1 MMGAK
6 VFAII
11 CIVAILTFVG
21 VNSFIVD
28 QRMEDIINEVKKCES
43 YKDVTGAREKFME
56 YERYINITVNHEDL
70 TLIEDL
76 FSQYEAEMRDESDDA
91 EITKSRLINALTHL
105 RRLSGINIDSVI

>member
-1 MMGAK
+1 MGAK
-6 VFAII
+6 VFAIVGL
-11 CIVAILTFVG
+11 VAILTFVG

-28 QRMEDIINEVKKCES
+28 QRMEEIINEVKECES
-43 YKDVTGAREKFME
+43 YEDIAGTREKFME
-56 YERYINITVNHEDL
+56 YERYINITVSHEDL

-76 FSQYEAEMRDESDDA
+76 FSQYEAEAKDESDDA